1 MTVTE
6 NLLAA
11 KEAVK
16 HVQRMLPIGA
26 GNKISNLWEKG
37 SFEPALCI
45 SYMREARRGDSEI
58 NQISNIS
65 YVAFQSAGYKCG
77 NCGEQSAT
85 AFMYLLE
92 HGLSPLDIMS
102 VVGGDH
108 NYVVIGRE
116 NEDVG
121 EGFGPVNWG
130 ANAVICDP
138 WYGKFYRAGD
148 MSWQLGTK
156 KLHWRS
162 VYRLGGAYSP
172 VN

>member
-1 MTVTE
+1 MTFNE
-6 NLLAA
+6 NLVSA
-11 KEAVK
+11 KEAVRQ
-16 HVQRMLPIGA
+16 VQIALPKGA

-37 SFEPALCI
+37 FEPAYCVDD
-45 SYMREARRGDSEI
+45 MRKARDGDVPI
-58 NQISNIS
+58 NTIPNIS
-65 YVAFQSAGYKCG
+65 FVALQATGYKCG
-77 NCGEQSAT
+77 NCGEQSAL
-85 AFMYLLE
+85 AFMYLLNK
-92 HGLSPLDIMS
+92 GVSPLDIMC
-102 VVGGDH
+102 VVGRDH

-116 NEDVG
+116 NEDEG
-121 EGFGPVNWG
+121 EGFGPINWG

-162 VYRLGGAYSP
+162 VYRLSGAYSP